1 MAETFVWLLAV
12 VGLCLLAGWQLHRR
26 SSDASRRRERRPVAT
41 TQMPP
46 NSVVDE
52 SRLLAV
58 DELRV
63 SEEVHAADRHDADE
77 QEQAEQQRLL
87 AEFEAAQRAQDGTTQ
102 SAQDEQAAAD
112 AARAEEEQLAAIYAE
127 AQREAERQAEEQRL
141 RDELE
146 SARRAEAERAE
157 AERIEAARIEV
168 ERIEAE
174 RAEAERI
181 EAERIEAERVEAERL
196 ERQRIEAERV
206 EQERIAAEAHA
217 EAQRQAEQQQRLR
230 AEFEAAQRAEQEAAQ
245 RAWAEQQ
252 ALAATQAATP
262 PRVLVVDDSKVVRIK
277 TGRLLAQHQIQ
288 VAYAV
293 DGVDAVQQLHDAVP
307 DLVITDVE
315 MPGMD
320 GFELTRHI
328 RADARTARLPVIMIT
343 AADDRHREH
352 AEAVGVSVLLGKPY
366 GEDALIA
373 HIRHALGHGAA
384 LPAQA
389 ELQDALA

>member
-157 AERIEAARIEV
+157 AERIEAARIE
-168 ERIEAE
+168 
-174 RAEAERI
+174 
-181 EAERIEAERVEAERL
+181 AERL

-217 EAQRQAEQQQRLR
+217 EVQRQIEQQQRLR

>member
-1 MAETFVWLLAV
+1 MAEAFVWLLAV
-12 VGLCLLAGWQLHRR
+12 AGLCLLAGWQLHRR
-26 SSDASRRRERRPVAT
+26 RSDAPRRRQRQPVAT

-58 DELRV
+58 DELRGA
-63 SEEVHAADRHDADE
+63 EQGRAADQRAADE

-87 AEFEAAQRAQDGTTQ
+87 AEFEAAQRAQDG
-102 SAQDEQAAAD
+102 AAPPAPDEQATAD
-112 AARAEEEQLAAIYAE
+112 AARNEEEQLAAIYAE
-127 AQREAERQAEEQRL
+127 AQRQAEEQRL
-141 RDELE
+141 RDEFE
-146 SARRAEAERAE
+146 AAQRAQAERAE
-157 AERIEAARIEV
+157 AERAQAARVEAERIEQQ
-168 ERIEAE
+168 RIEAE

-181 EAERIEAERVEAERL
+181 ESERIEAERFEAERL
-196 ERQRIEAERV
+196 ERQRIEAERIEAQRI
-206 EQERIAAEAHA
+206 EQARLAAAAHA
-217 EAQRQAEQQQRLR
+217 EALRQTEQQRLH
-230 AEFEAAQRAEQEAAQ
+230 AELEAAQRAELEAAQ
-245 RAWAEQQ
+245 RAQAEQP
-252 ALAATQAATP
+252 ALP

-277 TGRLLAQHQIQ
+277 TGRLLAQHQVQ

-293 DGVDAVQQLHDAVP
+293 DGLDAVQQLRDAVP

-328 RADARTARLPVIMIT
+328 RDDARTARLPVIMIT

-366 GEDALIA
+366 AEDALIA
-373 HIRHALGHGAA
+373 HIRQALAQDAA
-384 LPAQA
+384 LPPQP

>member
-157 AERIEAARIEV
+157 AERIEAARIE
-168 ERIEAE
+168 AE
-174 RAEAERI
+174 RA
-181 EAERIEAERVEAERL
+181 EAERVEAERL

-217 EAQRQAEQQQRLR
+217 EVQRQIEQQQRLR